1 MYSEYHSSLP
11 MSEVFLFCGGGS
23 NKLKMELLMLER
35 MRHPNIVQFLGAVT
49 KSLPPVIVTE
59 YLPRVCILNHKL
71 LAFFLGLEITQQ
83 SYSFNSMR
91 FWAGVGSLSFRMGC
105 FANKI
110 NNFLPLEVHAQR
122 WFLNMKEEQPT
133 SVH

>member
-1 MYSEYHSSLP
+1 
-11 MSEVFLFCGGGS
+11 
-23 NKLKMELLMLER
+23 MLER

-83 SYSFNSMR
+83 GYSFNSMR
-91 FWAGVGSLSFRMGC
+91 PLVGSW
-105 FANKI
+105 
-110 NNFLPLEVHAQR
+110 LPMFSHGLFFKQ
-122 WFLNMKEEQPT
+122 NQ
-133 SVH
+133 